1 MKEDETDRLPSKQ
14 AAQARA
20 DRITA
25 FRLELAELEREG
37 VLALPAEE
45 RSRIGSHHETLLR
58 ALAARFDVDVG
69 ERERQLSWG
78 MRILSLLGA
87 VALASSA
94 YFFLYQVWG
103 LLATPF
109 QVAILAGGPALLLAA
124 TDFAARRERS
134 GYFAS
139 LIGLVALTAFILN
152 VVILGRIFNLTPTPH
167 AFLAYGLFGALLATV
182 YGGRL
187 ILVASL
193 GSLAFWLAAVLV
205 SWNGAVWTEC
215 WKRPETFFPA
225 GLLLLAG
232 SAVRPI
238 RATRAIRSGILQSEM
253 VPVLRTAGL
262 AVFLGAV
269 VFLTYFGEH
278 SFLAPRFDDDA
289 IETSYQVFGFA
300 VCAAAIWLGIRH
312 GWPDVVNTGALFFLL
327 LLLLRLVDW
336 WWDWMPRSYFFLIIG
351 SIVVLALWGLS
362 KLRSGLAARPVLR
375 SDQMTE
381 EGA

>member
-1 MKEDETDRLPSKQ
+1 MTQDETDRLPSKQ

-20 DRITA
+20 DRIAA

-45 RSRIGSHHETLLR
+45 RSRIGSHHEALLR
-58 ALAARFDVDVG
+58 TLAARFDVDVG

-78 MRILSLLGA
+78 MRILSFLGA

-94 YFFLYQVWG
+94 YFFLYQFWG

-109 QVAILAGGPALLLAA
+109 QVVILAGAPALLLAA

-152 VVILGRIFNLTPTPH
+152 VVILGRIFNLTPSPH
-167 AFLAYGLFGALLATV
+167 AFLAFGLFGALLATA

-187 ILVASL
+187 ILVAAL
-193 GSLAFWLAAVLV
+193 GSLSFWLAAVLV

-215 WKRPETFFPA
+215 WKRPETFLPA
-225 GLLLLAG
+225 GLLLLAV
-232 SAVRPI
+232 AVVRPI
-238 RATRAIRSGILQSEM
+238 RAIRPGILRPEM
-253 VPVLRTAGL
+253 IPVWRTAGL

-269 VFLTYFGEH
+269 VFLTSIGEH

-289 IETSYQVFGFA
+289 IETFYQVFGFA
-300 VCAAAIWLGIRH
+300 VCAAAVWLGIRR

-336 WWDWMPRSYFFLIIG
+336 WWDWMPRSYFFLIVG
-351 SIVVLALWGLS
+351 GIVVLALWGLS
-362 KLRSGLAARPVLR
+362 RLRSGLARPV
-375 SDQMTE
+375 E
-381 EGA
+381 EGS